1 MAPQIVNTGDDDF
14 TVLKRNASL
23 ELLSPPSDSPL
34 RKTTL
39 FFGTFNLVATI
50 VGGGVLSLPLAFAK
64 AGIGLATVLMV
75 FAAVI
80 TDFSLYILCCCAR
93 RTGAASYIDVVRFA
107 FGPMAEICMTSALW
121 FYLSGVLIAF
131 NVLLMGIFAPL
142 ARKFLETF
150 TSIDMTVID
159 EKQFDIL
166 VLLAI
171 IVLIS
176 PLMLK
181 KNLYALRHICYV
193 GFTSVCVIAVSIG
206 YRAYQKNTSMVGTD
220 MQIKFV
226 TDDWTDAIYSF
237 PIIVLAFLCS
247 FNVVEVQGVS
257 PHSESI
263 ILLCHLLNT
272 I

>member
-1 MAPQIVNTGDDDF
+1 MAPRLASTGDDDF
-14 TVLKRNASL
+14 TVLTRKASL
-23 ELLSPPSDSPL
+23 ELMNPSSSSPL

-93 RTGAASYIDVVRFA
+93 RTGVASYIDVVRFA
-107 FGPMAEICMTSALW
+107 FGPMAEICVTGILW
-121 FYLSGVLIAF
+121 TYLSGMLIAF
-131 NVLLMGIFAPL
+131 NVLMMGIFAPL
-142 ARKFLETF
+142 ARRCMETF
-150 TSIDMTVID
+150 TSIDVTGID
-159 EKQFDIL
+159 EKHFDSL
-166 VLLAI
+166 VLLGI
-171 IVLIS
+171 IVLIF

-206 YRAYQKNTSMVGTD
+206 YRAYQRNTSMVGTL
-220 MQIKFV
+220 QIKFV
-226 TDDWTDAIYSF
+226 TDDWTDALYCF

-257 PHSESI
+257 SHSESNI
-263 ILLCHLLNT
+263 MLWQCFHT